1 MDDCEDCMPALL
13 VARIASAG
21 NRPERWR
28 AETTAGLI
36 QRWRVGQVEILRAAG
51 ILFLGVSLIPPVVAS
66 TLVNGR
72 GNDVWRTTLL
82 LGYGMYAILAPEHF
96 PAEDIGR
103 SSKHAQMHEGLDPTS
118 TVWESSLRAAC
129 VVFR

>member
-13 VARIASAG
+13 IARIASAG

-72 GNDVWRTTLL
+72 GNDVWRTTPPVGIRHVRHPSPGTFSSR
-82 LGYGMYAILAPEHF
+82 GYRQEF
-96 PAEDIGR
+96 
-103 SSKHAQMHEGLDPTS
+103 QT
-118 TVWESSLRAAC
+118 RADA
-129 VVFR
+129 